1 MGVPNFRFSLAWS
14 RILPQGTGEVN
25 HKGIE
30 FYNNLIDACLERQIT
45 PWITLYH
52 WDLPFAL
59 EQEGGW
65 TNRKIIDWFS
75 EYVKTCLHHFGDRV
89 NHWMVMNEP
98 TVFTGA
104 GYLLGV
110 HAPGK
115 RWFNNFLPAFHHA
128 VLAQAEGIRTI
139 KAMQPRAEAGI
150 SVAATPIHPYQNK
163 PNHQRSAGKVDALI
177 NRSTVEP
184 ALGLG
189 YPVDTLPF
197 LKKIYKYFQSG
208 DEEKLAC
215 NFDYLGIQNY
225 TRAVIRYNPFI
236 PYLQAW
242 PVQPQDSLQS
252 AMNWEIY
259 PNALFEALQQFN
271 QYEGI
276 PNMIVTENG
285 LAMNEAP
292 DKKELDDQQRQMF
305 IRESVQ
311 QIYQAQQKGIP
322 VKGYFIWSLTD
333 NLEWR
338 EGYDPRFGLVYVDY
352 ATQKR
357 LVKNSGYWYRAFLTN
372 NSLQQGSYLHS

>member
-1 MGVPNFRFSLAWS
+1 MLQWMGVPDFRFSIAWS

-25 HKGIE
+25 QAGIQ
-30 FYNNLIDACLERQIT
+30 FYNNLIDACLERHII

-52 WDLPFAL
+52 WDLPLAL
-59 EQEGGW
+59 EQAGGW
-65 TNRKIIDWFS
+65 KNRKIIDWFC

-89 NHWMVMNEP
+89 NHWMIMNEP
-98 TVFTGA
+98 IVFTGA

-115 RWFNNFLPAFHHA
+115 RWFNNFFPAFHHA

-139 KAMQPRAEAGI
+139 KAMQPDSEAGI
-150 SVAATPIHPYQNK
+150 SVPATPVHSYQNK
-163 PNHQRSAGKVDALI
+163 ARHQKSARKVDALI

-189 YPVDTLPF
+189 YPVDSLPV
-197 LKKIYKYFQSG
+197 LKKIYKYFQPG

-215 NFDYLGIQNY
+215 SFDYLGIQSY
-225 TRAVIRYNPFI
+225 TRAVVKYNPCI
-236 PYLQAW
+236 PYVQAW
-242 PVQPQDSLQS
+242 PVQPQGSIRS

-259 PNALFEALQQFN
+259 PKGLHEMLEKFH

-276 PNMIVTENG
+276 SKMVVTENG
-285 LAMNEAP
+285 LALKEAP
-292 DKKELDDQQRQMF
+292 DNGELDDRQRQVF
-305 IRESVQ
+305 IKESIQ
-311 QIYQAQQKGIP
+311 QVYKAQQQGIP

-338 EGYDPRFGLVYVDY
+338 EGYEPRFGLVYVDY
-352 ATQKR
+352 ASQQR
-357 LVKNSGYWYRAFLTN
+357 IVKNSGFWYRAFLGN
-372 NSLQQGSYLHS
+372 HSFQ